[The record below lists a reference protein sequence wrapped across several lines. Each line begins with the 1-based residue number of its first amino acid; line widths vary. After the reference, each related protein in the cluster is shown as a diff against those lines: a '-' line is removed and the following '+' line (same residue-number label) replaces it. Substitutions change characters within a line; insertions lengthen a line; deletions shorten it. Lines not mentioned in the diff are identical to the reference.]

1 MIPGRY
7 PKHVKIMLIRR
18 SPVHPRSRKTP
29 SGGRRMARRIL
40 QISLRGRACMLA
52 ENSKGEKE
60 RERERREEKNSRSS
74 EGHCEV
80 FSF

>member
-29 SGGRRMARRIL
+29 RGGRRMARRIL
-40 QISLRGRACMLA
+40 QISLRGSACEQKFQLV
-52 ENSKGEKE
+52 SQ
-60 RERERREEKNSRSS
+60 RREKKTHEAVKAI
-74 EGHCEV
+74 V
-80 FSF
+80 MF